1 MISSAARSHRKRHE
15 PNPAREAPL
24 MRIGIVN
31 DSAIAIEA
39 LRRSI
44 AFRPG
49 LKIAWTAINGAEAVA
64 CARQDKPDLVLMDLI
79 MPGIDGVEATR
90 QIMAQSP
97 CAILVVTASIGAQSW
112 RVFEA
117 MGHGALDAVDTPELG
132 LGEDRSAADTLLRK
146 IETIGRLIG
155 DTGTKRPAARSTR
168 KQSGAPLVAIG
179 ASSGG
184 PAALAKL
191 LAGLPAD
198 MMAPVLIVQHIDQ
211 QFAAGMA
218 DWLQQYTPWAVR
230 IAKEGERPE
239 PGVVLLAGTA
249 DHMVFKSAERVG
261 YTADPV
267 AHVHRPSVDVFF
279 DSCNRH
285 WKGDI
290 YAALLTGMGR
300 DGAMA
305 MKALRDKGHY
315 TVAQDAAS
323 SAVYGMPKAA
333 ADMGAAVE
341 VLPLEKI
348 GPRLGRLVA
357 DRKSTRL

>member
-1 MISSAARSHRKRHE
+1 
-15 PNPAREAPL
+15 
-24 MRIGIVN
+24 MRIALVN
-31 DSAIAIEA
+31 DSPIATEA
-39 LRRSI
+39 LRRSL
-44 AFRPG
+44 AFKPG
-49 LKIAWTAINGAEAVA
+49 LKIAWTASNGAQAIEMAK
-64 CARQDKPDLVLMDLI
+64 RDTPDLVLMDLI

-90 QIMAQSP
+90 QIMADSP

-132 LGEDRSAADTLLRK
+132 LGEDREAAQLLLRK
-146 IETIGRLIG
+146 IETIAKLIG
-155 DTGTKRPAARSTR
+155 DK
-168 KQSGAPLVAIG
+168 GAKLPPPKSIKKHAGSPLVAIG

-191 LAGLPAD
+191 LSTLPAD
-198 MMAPVLIVQHIDQ
+198 MAAPVLIVQHIDH

-230 IAKEGERPE
+230 IAKEGEHPE
-239 PGVVLLAGTA
+239 PGVVLIAGTA
-249 DHMVFKSAERVG
+249 DHMVFKSAERLG

-267 AHVHRPSVDVFF
+267 GAVHRPSVDVFF

-285 WKGDI
+285 WRGEI

-300 DGAMA
+300 DGAGA

-315 TVAQDAAS
+315 TVAQDAAT

-341 VLPLEKI
+341 VLPLERI

-357 DRKSTRL
+357 GETWRKGG

>member
-1 MISSAARSHRKRHE
+1 MILWVRHSSRKQHE
-15 PNPAREAPL
+15 ASSL
-24 MRIGIVN
+24 RIAIVN
-31 DSAIAIEA
+31 DSVIATEA
-39 LRRSI
+39 LRRSL
-44 AFRPG
+44 AFGPG
-49 LKIAWTAINGAEAVA
+49 LKLAWTAANGAQAIA
-64 CARQDKPDLVLMDLI
+64 QAKQDTPDLILMDLI
-79 MPGIDGVEATR
+79 MPGIDGVETTR
-90 QIMAQSP
+90 QIMANSP

-132 LGEDRSAADTLLRK
+132 LGEDRDAAQLLLRK
-146 IETIGRLIG
+146 IETIGKLISNKVPKLPPAKAV
-155 DTGTKRPAARSTR
+155 TKHAGS
-168 KQSGAPLVAIG
+168 PLVVIG

-198 MMAPVLIVQHIDQ
+198 LGAPVLIVQHIDQ

-230 IAKEGERPE
+230 VAKEGEHPE
-239 PGVVLLAGTA
+239 PGAILLAGTA
-249 DHMVFKSAERVG
+249 DHLVFKSAERVG
-261 YTADPV
+261 YTAEPV
-267 AHVHRPSVDVFF
+267 AYVHRPSVDVFF

-285 WKGDI
+285 WRGDI

-300 DGAMA
+300 DGALA
-305 MKALRDKGHY
+305 MKALREKGHY
-315 TVAQDAAS
+315 TVAQDAAT

-333 ADMGAAVE
+333 ADLGGAVE

-348 GPRLGRLVA
+348 GPRLARLVA
-357 DRKSTRL
+357 GEAWRSRR

>member
-1 MISSAARSHRKRHE
+1 MIWWAPRSSRKQHE
-15 PNPAREAPL
+15 ASSL
-24 MRIGIVN
+24 RIAIVN
-31 DSAIAIEA
+31 DSVIATEA
-39 LRRSI
+39 LRRSL
-44 AFRPG
+44 AFGPG
-49 LKIAWTAINGAEAVA
+49 LKLAWTAANGAQAIA
-64 CARQDKPDLVLMDLI
+64 QAKQDTPDLILMDLI
-79 MPGIDGVEATR
+79 MPGIDGVETTR
-90 QIMAQSP
+90 QIMANSP

-132 LGEDRSAADTLLRK
+132 LGEDRDAAQLLLRK
-146 IETIGRLIG
+146 IETIGKLISN
-155 DTGTKRPAARSTR
+155 KVPKLPPAKAAAKHAGS
-168 KQSGAPLVAIG
+168 PLVVIG

-198 MMAPVLIVQHIDQ
+198 LGAPVLIVQHIDQ

-230 IAKEGERPE
+230 VAKEGEHPE
-239 PGVVLLAGTA
+239 PGAILLAGTA
-249 DHMVFKSAERVG
+249 DHLVFKSAERVG
-261 YTADPV
+261 YTAEPV
-267 AHVHRPSVDVFF
+267 AYVHRPSVDVFF

-285 WKGDI
+285 WRGDI

-300 DGAMA
+300 DGALA
-305 MKALRDKGHY
+305 MKALREKGHY
-315 TVAQDAAS
+315 TVAQDAAT

-333 ADMGAAVE
+333 ADLGGAVE

-348 GPRLGRLVA
+348 GPRLARLVA
-357 DRKSTRL
+357 GEAWRSRR